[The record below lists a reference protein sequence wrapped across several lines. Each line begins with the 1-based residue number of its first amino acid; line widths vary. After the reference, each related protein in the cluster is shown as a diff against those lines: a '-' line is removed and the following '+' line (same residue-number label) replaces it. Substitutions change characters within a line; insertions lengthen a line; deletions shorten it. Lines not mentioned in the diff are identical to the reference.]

1 MTRFLLFSLFLQV
14 VKAKAAQTL
23 DFPEGIPECGAD
35 ALRFGLLAYTVQ
47 GRDVNLDIKRVV
59 GYRQFCNKIWNAFK
73 FTLTYIKGFE
83 PFAGMD
89 QYILGAAQ
97 AQPRERWILSRLNT
111 TIAECDAAIG
121 AYLFGNAT
129 SALHA
134 FFLYDVCDVYLEVC
148 KPVFNDQSEGNA
160 EQVRITQATLYLV
173 LETFLRL
180 AHPFMPFLTEEL
192 WQRLPLRKL
201 INSSRSIMIASYP
214 ATSEDW
220 TSAAAEKNMGLVQNT
235 IHGARSLRADYKIA
249 NHIKADFYFRT
260 ESAELKDA
268 LLAQSGDFCTLAR
281 GNNLRFLESNEEAP
295 KGCCVK
301 VLSDSLSLLVD
312 LTGIIDVETEI
323 TRLTKE
329 IERLTPMIETY
340 KRKVSVPDYESKV
353 PEAVRQVNA
362 DKLASYEAELEA
374 TLSAFSTFQAL
385 K

>member
-1 MTRFLLFSLFLQV
+1 V

-23 DFPEGIPECGAD
+23 DFPDGIPECGAD

-89 QYILGAAQ
+89 QYILQ
-97 AQPRERWILSRLNT
+97 STLAQPREKWIISRLNA
-111 TIAECDAAIG
+111 TIGEVDTAI
-121 AYLFGNAT
+121 ATYLFGNAT
-129 SALHA
+129 SALHS

-192 WQRLPLRKL
+192 WQRLPLRQLVNPSK
-201 INSSRSIMIASYP
+201 SIMIAAYP
-214 ATSEDW
+214 AMVENW
-220 TSAAAEKNMGLVQNT
+220 TDATAEKNVGLVQNA

-249 NHIKADFYFRT
+249 NHIKGDFYFRT

-268 LLAQSGDFCTLAR
+268 LLAQASDFCTLAR
-281 GNNLRFLESNEEAP
+281 GNHLRYLSSGEEAP

-312 LTGIIDVETEI
+312 LTGIIDVDTEI
-323 TRLTKE
+323 ARLNKE
-329 IERLTPMIETY
+329 IER
-340 KRKVSVPDYESKV
+340 
-353 PEAVRQVNA
+353 
-362 DKLASYEAELEA
+362 
-374 TLSAFSTFQAL
+374 
-385 K
+385 

>member
-1 MTRFLLFSLFLQV
+1 M

-89 QYILGAAQ
+89 QFILGSEL
-97 AQPRERWILSRLNT
+97 AQPRERWIISRLNT
-111 TIAECDAAIG
+111 TIAECDAAI
-121 AYLFGNAT
+121 ASYLFGNAT
-129 SALHA
+129 SALHS

-148 KPVFNDQSEGNA
+148 KPVFNDLSEGNV
-160 EQVRITQATLYLV
+160 EQIRITQATLYLV
-173 LETFLRL
+173 LEAFLRL
-180 AHPFMPFLTEEL
+180 AHPMMPFLTEEL

-201 INSSRSIMIASYP
+201 VNGAHSIMVASYP
-214 ATSEDW
+214 SPTEDW
-220 TSAAAEKNMGLVQNT
+220 TSAAAEKNMSLVQNT

-260 ESAELKDA
+260 ESAELKEA
-268 LLAQSGDFCTLAR
+268 LLAQAGDFCTLAR
-281 GNNLRFLESNEEAP
+281 GNSLHFLESQQDAP

-301 VLSDSLSLLVD
+301 VLADNLSLLVD

-323 TRLTKE
+323 ARLSKE
-329 IERLTPMIETY
+329 VERLTPMIDTY
-340 KRKVSVPDYESKV
+340 KRKMAAADYESKV
-353 PEAVRQVNA
+353 PEAVRQVNTE
-362 DKLASYEAELEA
+362 KLASYEAELEA
-374 TLSAFSTFQAL
+374 TQNAFSAFQAM